1 MQFNIYV
8 YVSVAV
14 GSAGTTRSARW
25 LGGMLRYAQDNVKFK
40 GRVSS
45 AFVPTLWTKKRL
57 LGSRSL
63 VRGRLLPSFI
73 ASDSKLERR
82 QDVCVREDSIAD
94 IDAEKKAM
102 AFGCHARSF
111 IIHGWVMVCRFISF
125 V

>member
-1 MQFNIYV
+1 MQFNV
-8 YVSVAV
+8 SVSVAV
-14 GSAGTTRSARW
+14 GIAGTTWSAHW
-25 LGGMLRYAQDNVKFK
+25 LGGMLRYARDDAKFK
-40 GRVSS
+40 GRVGS
-45 AFVPTLWTKKRL
+45 AFVPTLSTKKRL

-63 VRGRLLPSFI
+63 VRGRLSSSFI

-111 IIHGWVMVCRFISF
+111 INHGWVMVCRFVSF